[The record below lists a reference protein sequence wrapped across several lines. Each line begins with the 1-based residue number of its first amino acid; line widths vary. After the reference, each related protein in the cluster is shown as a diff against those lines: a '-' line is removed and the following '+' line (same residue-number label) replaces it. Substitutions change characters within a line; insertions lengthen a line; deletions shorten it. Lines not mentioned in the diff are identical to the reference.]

1 MNEILVCYVSIR
13 FIIVIVD
20 GAFLCNIRRIKMQF
34 RYNLQSEGRKVE
46 PLAGEIT

>member
-1 MNEILVCYVSIR
+1 MKFWYVT
-13 FIIVIVD
+13 FQNALIIVTVN
-20 GAFLCNIRRIKMQF
+20 GAFLCNMRRIKIQF